1 MDRNINI
8 DDFPNICRLCLACAS
23 LQPLINLKALD
34 TFSKITNIQIA
45 NDDKLPE
52 NACKSCVRQLD
63 RISKFIQTC
72 NDNDKFLRDVLN
84 KSQQKEAQLT
94 EDDVKSESSD
104 DIDKNTDSRTNPVL
118 GDIKEE
124 EEEPSNLNNDGPVS
138 CETCSQMFSTRIGLM
153 DHYKEAAGCRP
164 EGYASSQN
172 IVQYLDK
179 SQADCKTE
187 SEAEYDGKGNHLK
200 GKRMFL
206 CNFCG
211 KNYTRKNG
219 LDRHILSHT
228 GVKPFE
234 CKECGK
240 RYITKDTLKT
250 HILTHTGIK
259 AFKCQLCGKNF
270 TQSSHLSYHM
280 KRHQGERPFIC
291 TYCGKCFVSN
301 YHLERHKLMHTG
313 VKPYQCKEC
322 GKQFVRST
330 TLRDHLLAHTGEKP
344 FVCQHCGKQFNRK
357 QSLTN
362 HVLIHTGRHNE
373 NAVGV

>member
-322 GKQFVRST
+322 GKQ
-330 TLRDHLLAHTGEKP
+330 KP
-344 FVCQHCGKQFNRK
+344 FTYKLKTHLQIMNRAF
-357 QSLTN
+357 
-362 HVLIHTGRHNE
+362 VIIDCHT
-373 NAVGV
+373 